1 MAKPKTKQM
10 SGEAIELVAERFKVL
25 SEPLRLKILQLL
37 QEGER
42 SVTELTVLTGTSQ
55 PNISKHLKLMQS
67 AGILA
72 RDQRGN
78 TVFYSIADETI
89 FTLCDVVC
97 GSLSD
102 RLKVQ
107 AGIFG

>member
-10 SGEAIELVAERFKVL
+10 SGEAIELVADRFKVL

-37 QEGER
+37 QDGER
-42 SVTELTVLTGTSQ
+42 SVTELTALTGTSQ

-67 AGILA
+67 AGILS
-72 RDQRGN
+72 REQRGN

-102 RLKVQ
+102 RLKTQ